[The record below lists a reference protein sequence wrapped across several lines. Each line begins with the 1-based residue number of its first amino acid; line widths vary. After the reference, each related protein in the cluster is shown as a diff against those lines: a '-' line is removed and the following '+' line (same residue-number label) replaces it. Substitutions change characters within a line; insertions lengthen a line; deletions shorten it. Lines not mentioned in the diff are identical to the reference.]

1 MLEIAILAI
10 VIALIFDFVNGFNDS
25 ANSVATVIGTRVLRP
40 LQAVALSAA
49 ANFAGPFIFGVAVAT
64 TIAKGIV
71 SPDEITVYMII
82 GGLAGAIAWSSLC
95 TYFGLPIS
103 NSHSLIGGIMGA
115 GIAGLGFE
123 QLVFGG
129 LTKVFAGIIIAPI
142 GGMIFGIAL
151 AGAIIVFLANRR
163 PAIVNRTF
171 GRLQIISSAWF
182 ALTHGANDGQKT
194 MGIIVLILFSADLI
208 SEIHMPLWVIF
219 AAASAM
225 GLGTFFG
232 GYKVIKTLGVRVTRL
247 RPYQGFAAETGGGL
261 MLAVFAIFGIPAST
275 THAIT
280 GTIMG
285 AGAARRKTCSSLE
298 SQQADHIFLGNYHTR
313 SRWTWNCIYLRNPF
327 VCIAIHKEV
336 SSSTKNISIH

>member
-1 MLEIAILAI
+1 MIEIAIGAI
-10 VIALIFDFVNGFNDS
+10 IVALIFDFVNGFNDS

-40 LQAVALSAA
+40 LHAVALSAA
-49 ANFAGPFIFGVAVAT
+49 ANFVGPFVFGVAVAT

-95 TYFGLPIS
+95 SYFGLPIS

-115 GIAGLGFE
+115 GIIGLGFE
-123 QLVFGG
+123 QLVYGG

-142 GGMIFGIAL
+142 GGIIFGMVLVGIIIA
-151 AGAIIVFLANRR
+151 VFAKRR
-163 PAIVNRTF
+163 PAVVNRTF
-171 GRLQIISSAWF
+171 GRLSIISSAWL

-232 GYKVIKTLGVRVTRL
+232 GYKVIKTLALKITRL
-247 RPYQGFAAETGGGL
+247 KPYQGFAAQTGGGV
-261 MLAVFAIFGIPAST
+261 MLAIFALLGIPAST

-280 GTIMG
+280 GSVMG
-285 AGAARRKTCSSLE
+285 AGAARRIRAVRWKVSR
-298 SQQADHIFLGNYHTR
+298 QIIFSWVITIPGAAGLAIAFTYIIH
-313 SRWTWNCIYLRNPF
+313 LF
-327 VCIAIHKEV
+327 V
-336 SSSTKNISIH
+336 

>member
-1 MLEIAILAI
+1 MIEVAIGAI
-10 VIALIFDFVNGFNDS
+10 IVALIFDFVNGFNDS
-25 ANSVATVIGTRVLRP
+25 ANSVATVIGTRVLKP
-40 LQAVALSAA
+40 LHAVALSAA
-49 ANFAGPFIFGVAVAT
+49 ANFVGPFVFGVAVAT

-115 GIAGLGFE
+115 GIIGLGFE
-123 QLVFGG
+123 QLVYGG
-129 LTKVFAGIIIAPI
+129 LTKVFAGIIIAPL
-142 GGMIFGIAL
+142 GGIAFGMAL
-151 AGAIIVFLANRR
+151 AGIIIVFFAKRR
-163 PAIVNRTF
+163 PAVVNRTF
-171 GRLQIISSAWF
+171 GRLSIISSAWL

-208 SEIHMPLWVIF
+208 SEIHMPLWVIV

-232 GYKVIKTLGVRVTRL
+232 GYKVIKTLGLKITRL
-247 RPYQGFAAETGGGL
+247 KPYQGFAAQTGGGL
-261 MLAVFAIFGIPAST
+261 MLAIFAVLGIPAST

-280 GTIMG
+280 GSVMG
-285 AGAARRKTCSSLE
+285 AGAARRKRAVRWKVSR
-298 SQQADHIFLGNYHTR
+298 QIIFSWVITIPGAAGLAITFTYIIH
-313 SRWTWNCIYLRNPF
+313 LF
-327 VCIAIHKEV
+327 V
-336 SSSTKNISIH
+336 

>member
-1 MLEIAILAI
+1 MIEIAIAAI
-10 VIALIFDFVNGFNDS
+10 IVALIFDFVNGFNDS
-25 ANSVATVIGTRVLRP
+25 ANSVATVIGTRVLKP
-40 LQAVALSAA
+40 LHAVALSAA
-49 ANFAGPFIFGVAVAT
+49 ANFVGPFVFGVAVAT

-115 GIAGLGFE
+115 GIIGLGFE
-123 QLVFGG
+123 TLVYGG

-142 GGMIFGIAL
+142 GGIVFGMAL
-151 AGAIIVFLANRR
+151 AGIIIAIFAKRK
-163 PAIVNRTF
+163 PAVVNRTF
-171 GRLQIISSAWF
+171 GRLSIISSAWL

-194 MGIIVLILFSADLI
+194 MGIIVLILFSAGII
-208 SEIHMPLWVIF
+208 SEIHMPLWVIV

-232 GYKVIKTLGVRVTRL
+232 GYKVIKTLGLKITRL
-247 RPYQGFAAETGGGL
+247 KPYQGFAAQTGGGM
-261 MLAVFAIFGIPAST
+261 MLAIFAVLGIPAST

-280 GTIMG
+280 GSVMG
-285 AGAARRKTCSSLE
+285 AGAARRKRAVRWKVSR
-298 SQQADHIFLGNYHTR
+298 QIIFSWVITIPGATGLAIAFTYIIH
-313 SRWTWNCIYLRNPF
+313 LF
-327 VCIAIHKEV
+327 V
-336 SSSTKNISIH
+336 

>member
-1 MLEIAILAI
+1 MIEIAIVAI
-10 VIALIFDFVNGFNDS
+10 IVALIFDFVNGFNDS
-25 ANSVATVIGTRVLRP
+25 ANSVATVIGTRVLKP
-40 LQAVALSAA
+40 LHAVALSAA
-49 ANFAGPFIFGVAVAT
+49 ANFVGPFVFGVAVAT

-115 GIAGLGFE
+115 AIIGLGFE
-123 QLVFGG
+123 TLVYGG

-142 GGMIFGIAL
+142 GG
-151 AGAIIVFLANRR
+151 IVFGMALVGIIIAVFAKRR
-163 PAIVNRTF
+163 PAVVNRTF
-171 GRLQIISSAWF
+171 GRLSIISSAWL

-208 SEIHMPLWVIF
+208 SEIHMPLWVIL

-232 GYKVIKTLGVRVTRL
+232 GYKVIKTLGLKITRL
-247 RPYQGFAAETGGGL
+247 KPYQGFAAQTGGGV
-261 MLAVFAIFGIPAST
+261 MLAIFAILGIPAST

-280 GTIMG
+280 GSVMG
-285 AGAARRKTCSSLE
+285 AGAARRIRAVRWKVSR
-298 SQQADHIFLGNYHTR
+298 QIIFSWVITIPGAAGLAIAFTYIIH
-313 SRWTWNCIYLRNPF
+313 LF
-327 VCIAIHKEV
+327 V
-336 SSSTKNISIH
+336 

>member
-1 MLEIAILAI
+1 MYELAI
-10 VIALIFDFVNGFNDS
+10 AAIIIALIFDFVNGFNDS
-25 ANSVATVIGTRVLRP
+25 ANSVATVIGTRVLKP
-40 LQAVALSAA
+40 LHAVALSAA
-49 ANFAGPFIFGVAVAT
+49 ANFIGPFVFGVAVAT

-115 GIAGLGFE
+115 GIIGLGFE
-123 QLVFGG
+123 TLVYGG

-142 GGMIFGIAL
+142 GGIVFGMAL
-151 AGAIIVFLANRR
+151 AGIIIAIFAKRK
-163 PAIVNRTF
+163 PAVVNRTF
-171 GRLQIISSAWF
+171 GRLSIISSAWL

-194 MGIIVLILFSADLI
+194 MGIIVLILFSAGII
-208 SEIHMPLWVIF
+208 SEIHMPLWVIV

-232 GYKVIKTLGVRVTRL
+232 GYKVIKTLGLKITRL
-247 RPYQGFAAETGGGL
+247 KPYQGFAAQTGGGM
-261 MLAVFAIFGIPAST
+261 MLAIFAVLGIPAST

-280 GTIMG
+280 GSVMG
-285 AGAARRKTCSSLE
+285 AGAARRKRAVRWKVSR
-298 SQQADHIFLGNYHTR
+298 QIIFSWVITIPGAAGLAIAFTYIIH
-313 SRWTWNCIYLRNPF
+313 LF
-327 VCIAIHKEV
+327 V
-336 SSSTKNISIH
+336 

>member
-1 MLEIAILAI
+1 MIEVAIAAI
-10 VIALIFDFVNGFNDS
+10 IVALIFDFVNGFNDS
-25 ANSVATVIGTRVLRP
+25 ANSVATVIGTRVLKP
-40 LQAVALSAA
+40 IHAVALSAA
-49 ANFAGPFIFGVAVAT
+49 ANFVGPFVFGVAVAT

-71 SPDEITVYMII
+71 SPDDITVYMII

-115 GIAGLGFE
+115 GIIGLGFE
-123 QLVFGG
+123 QLVYGG
-129 LTKVFAGIIIAPI
+129 LTKVFTGIIIAPI
-142 GGMIFGIAL
+142 GGIIFGMALVGIIIAIF
-151 AGAIIVFLANRR
+151 AKRR
-163 PAIVNRTF
+163 PAVVNRTF
-171 GRLQIISSAWF
+171 GRLSIVSSAWL

-232 GYKVIKTLGVRVTRL
+232 GYKVIKTLGLKITRL
-247 RPYQGFAAETGGGL
+247 KPYQGFAAQTGGGV
-261 MLAVFAIFGIPAST
+261 MLAIFALLGIPAST

-280 GTIMG
+280 GSVMG
-285 AGAARRKTCSSLE
+285 AGAARRIRAVRWKVSR
-298 SQQADHIFLGNYHTR
+298 QIIFSWVITIPGAAGLAIAFTYIIH
-313 SRWTWNCIYLRNPF
+313 LF
-327 VCIAIHKEV
+327 V
-336 SSSTKNISIH
+336 

>member
-1 MLEIAILAI
+1 MLEIAIAAI
-10 VIALIFDFVNGFNDS
+10 IIALIFDFVNGFNDS
-25 ANSVATVIGTRVLRP
+25 ANSVATVIGTRVLKP
-40 LQAVALSAA
+40 LHAVALSAA
-49 ANFAGPFIFGVAVAT
+49 ANFVGPFVFGVAVAT

-115 GIAGLGFE
+115 GIIGLGFE
-123 QLVFGG
+123 QLVYGG

-142 GGMIFGIAL
+142 GGIIFGMALVGIIIAIF
-151 AGAIIVFLANRR
+151 AKRR
-163 PAIVNRTF
+163 PAVVNKTF
-171 GRLQIISSAWF
+171 GRLSIISSAWL

-232 GYKVIKTLGVRVTRL
+232 GYKVIKTLGLKITRL
-247 RPYQGFAAETGGGL
+247 KPYQGFAAQTGGGV
-261 MLAVFAIFGIPAST
+261 MLAIFAILGIPAST

-280 GTIMG
+280 GSVMG
-285 AGAARRKTCSSLE
+285 AGAARRIRAVRWKVSR
-298 SQQADHIFLGNYHTR
+298 QIIFSWVITIPGAAGLAIAFTYIIH
-313 SRWTWNCIYLRNPF
+313 LF
-327 VCIAIHKEV
+327 V
-336 SSSTKNISIH
+336 

>member
-1 MLEIAILAI
+1 MYELAI
-10 VIALIFDFVNGFNDS
+10 AAIIVALIFDFVNGFNDS

-40 LQAVALSAA
+40 LHAVALSAA
-49 ANFAGPFIFGVAVAT
+49 ANFIGPFVFGVAVAT

-115 GIAGLGFE
+115 AIIGLGFE
-123 QLVFGG
+123 TLVYGG

-142 GGMIFGIAL
+142 GGIAFGMAL
-151 AGAIIVFLANRR
+151 AGIIIAVLARRR
-163 PAIVNRTF
+163 PAVVNRTF
-171 GRLQIISSAWF
+171 GRLSIISSVWL

-232 GYKVIKTLGVRVTRL
+232 GYKVIKTLGLKITRL
-247 RPYQGFAAETGGGL
+247 KPYQGFAAQTGGGV
-261 MLAVFAIFGIPAST
+261 MLAIFALLGIPAST

-280 GTIMG
+280 GSVMG
-285 AGAARRKTCSSLE
+285 AGAARRIRAVRWRVSR
-298 SQQADHIFLGNYHTR
+298 QIIFSWVITIPGAAGLAIAFTYIIH
-313 SRWTWNCIYLRNPF
+313 LF
-327 VCIAIHKEV
+327 V
-336 SSSTKNISIH
+336 

>member
-40 LQAVALSAA
+40 LQAVTLSAA

-123 QLVFGG
+123 QLVLGG

-151 AGAIIVFLANRR
+151 AGAIIVFLAKRR
-163 PAIVNRTF
+163 PAVVNRTF

-194 MGIIVLILFSADLI
+194 MGIIVLILFSANLI
-208 SEIHMPLWVIF
+208 DEIHMPLWVIF
-219 AAASAM
+219 AAAGAM

-232 GYKVIKTLGVRVTRL
+232 GYKVIKTLGVKVTRL
-247 RPYQGFAAETGGGL
+247 RPYQGFAAETGGGM
-261 MLAVFAIFGIPAST
+261 MLAIFAIFGIWWWNDVSCFCNIWNSCKYNSCNYWHYHGSRCSAK
-275 THAIT
+275 
-280 GTIMG
+280 
-285 AGAARRKTCSSLE
+285 KTCGPLE
-298 SQQADHIFLGNYHTR
+298 S
-313 SRWTWNCIYLRNPF
+313 
-327 VCIAIHKEV
+327 
-336 SSSTKNISIH
+336 

>member
-1 MLEIAILAI
+1 MIEVAIGAI
-10 VIALIFDFVNGFNDS
+10 IVALIFDFVNGFNDS
-25 ANSVATVIGTRVLRP
+25 ANSVATVIGTRVLKP
-40 LQAVALSAA
+40 LHAVALSAA
-49 ANFAGPFIFGVAVAT
+49 ANFIGPFVFGVAVAT

-115 GIAGLGFE
+115 GIIGLGFE
-123 QLVFGG
+123 QLVYGG

-142 GGMIFGIAL
+142 GGIIFGMVLVGIIIA
-151 AGAIIVFLANRR
+151 VFAKRK
-163 PAIVNRTF
+163 PAVVNRTF
-171 GRLQIISSAWF
+171 GRLSIISSAWL

-232 GYKVIKTLGVRVTRL
+232 GYKVIKTLGLKITRL
-247 RPYQGFAAETGGGL
+247 KPYQGFAAQTGGGV
-261 MLAVFAIFGIPAST
+261 MLAIFALLGIPAST

-280 GTIMG
+280 GSVMG
-285 AGAARRKTCSSLE
+285 AGAARRIRAVRWRVSR
-298 SQQADHIFLGNYHTR
+298 QIIFSWIITIPGAAGLAIAFTYIIH
-313 SRWTWNCIYLRNPF
+313 LF
-327 VCIAIHKEV
+327 V
-336 SSSTKNISIH
+336 

>member
-1 MLEIAILAI
+1 MYELAVVAII
-10 VIALIFDFVNGFNDS
+10 IALIFDFVNGFNDS

-40 LQAVALSAA
+40 LHAVTISAL

-71 SPDEITVYMII
+71 SPDQITVYMIM
-82 GGLAGAIAWSSLC
+82 GGLVGAIVWSSLC

-115 GIAGLGFE
+115 GIIGLGFE
-123 QLVFGG
+123 QLVYGG

-142 GGMIFGIAL
+142 GGIVFGMAL
-151 AGAIIVFLANRR
+151 AGIIIAVLAKRR
-163 PAIVNRTF
+163 PAVVNRTF

-194 MGIIVLILFSADLI
+194 MGIIVLILFSAGMI

-219 AAASAM
+219 AAAGAM

-232 GYKVIKTLGVRVTRL
+232 GYKVIKTLGLKVTRL
-247 RPYQGFAAETGGGL
+247 KPYQGFAAETGGGM
-261 MLAVFAIFGIPAST
+261 MLAIFAVLGIPAST

-285 AGAARRKTCSSLE
+285 AGAARRKRAVRWKVSR
-298 SQQADHIFLGNYHTR
+298 QIIFSWVITIPGAAGLAIAFTYIIH
-313 SRWTWNCIYLRNPF
+313 LF
-327 VCIAIHKEV
+327 V
-336 SSSTKNISIH
+336 

>member
-1 MLEIAILAI
+1 MIEIAIAAI
-10 VIALIFDFVNGFNDS
+10 IVALIFDFVNGFNDS
-25 ANSVATVIGTRVLRP
+25 ANSVATVIGTRVLKP
-40 LQAVALSAA
+40 LHAVALSAA
-49 ANFAGPFIFGVAVAT
+49 ANFVGPFVFGVAVAT

-71 SPDEITVYMII
+71 SPDDITVYMII

-115 GIAGLGFE
+115 GIIGLGFE
-123 QLVFGG
+123 QLVYGG
-129 LTKVFAGIIIAPI
+129 LTKVFTGIIIAPI
-142 GGMIFGIAL
+142 GGIIFGMALVGIIIAIF
-151 AGAIIVFLANRR
+151 AKRK
-163 PAIVNRTF
+163 PAVVNRTF
-171 GRLQIISSAWF
+171 GRLSIISSAWL

-232 GYKVIKTLGVRVTRL
+232 GYKVIKTLGLKITRL
-247 RPYQGFAAETGGGL
+247 KPYQGFAAQTGGGV
-261 MLAVFAIFGIPAST
+261 MLAIFAILGIPAST

-280 GTIMG
+280 GSVMG
-285 AGAARRKTCSSLE
+285 AGAARRIRAVRWRVSR
-298 SQQADHIFLGNYHTR
+298 QIIFSWVITIPGAAGLAIAFTYIIH
-313 SRWTWNCIYLRNPF
+313 LF
-327 VCIAIHKEV
+327 V
-336 SSSTKNISIH
+336 

>member
-25 ANSVATVIGTRVLRP
+25 ANSVATVIGTRVLKP
-40 LQAVALSAA
+40 LHAVALSAA
-49 ANFAGPFIFGVAVAT
+49 ANFVGPFVFGVAVAT

-103 NSHSLIGGIMGA
+103 NRHSLFGGIMGA
-115 GIAGLGFE
+115 GIIGLGFE
-123 QLVFGG
+123 QLVYGG
-129 LTKVFAGIIIAPI
+129 LAKVFAGIIIAPI
-142 GGMIFGIAL
+142 GGIIFGMVLVGIIIA
-151 AGAIIVFLANRR
+151 VFAKRR
-163 PAIVNRTF
+163 PAVVNRTF
-171 GRLQIISSAWF
+171 GRLSIISSAWL

-232 GYKVIKTLGVRVTRL
+232 GYKVIKTLGLKITRL
-247 RPYQGFAAETGGGL
+247 KPYQGFAAQTGGGV
-261 MLAVFAIFGIPAST
+261 MLAIFAILGIPAST

-280 GTIMG
+280 GSVMG
-285 AGAARRKTCSSLE
+285 AGAARRIRAVRWRVSR
-298 SQQADHIFLGNYHTR
+298 QIIFSWVITIPGAAGLAIAFTYIIH
-313 SRWTWNCIYLRNPF
+313 LF
-327 VCIAIHKEV
+327 V
-336 SSSTKNISIH
+336 

>member
-1 MLEIAILAI
+1 MYELAI
-10 VIALIFDFVNGFNDS
+10 AAIIVALIFDFVNGFNDS

-40 LQAVALSAA
+40 IHAVALSAA
-49 ANFAGPFIFGVAVAT
+49 ANFIGPFVFGVAVAT

-115 GIAGLGFE
+115 AIIGLGFE
-123 QLVFGG
+123 TLVYGG

-142 GGMIFGIAL
+142 GGIVFGMAL
-151 AGAIIVFLANRR
+151 AGIIIAVFARRR
-163 PAIVNRTF
+163 PAVVNRTF
-171 GRLQIISSAWF
+171 GRLSIISSAWL

-208 SEIHMPLWVIF
+208 SEIHMPLWVIL

-232 GYKVIKTLGVRVTRL
+232 GYKVIKTLGLKITRL
-247 RPYQGFAAETGGGL
+247 KPYQGFAAQTGGGV
-261 MLAVFAIFGIPAST
+261 MLAIFAILGIPAST

-280 GTIMG
+280 GSVMG
-285 AGAARRKTCSSLE
+285 AGAARRIRAVRWKVSR
-298 SQQADHIFLGNYHTR
+298 QIIFSWVITIPGAAGLAIAFTYIIH
-313 SRWTWNCIYLRNPF
+313 LF
-327 VCIAIHKEV
+327 V
-336 SSSTKNISIH
+336 

>member
-1 MLEIAILAI
+1 MYELAI
-10 VIALIFDFVNGFNDS
+10 AAIIVALIFDFVNGFNDS
-25 ANSVATVIGTRVLRP
+25 ANSVATVIGTRVLKP
-40 LQAVALSAA
+40 LHAVALSAA
-49 ANFAGPFIFGVAVAT
+49 ANFIGPFVFGVAVAT

-115 GIAGLGFE
+115 AIIGLGFE
-123 QLVFGG
+123 TLVYGG

-142 GGMIFGIAL
+142 GGIVFGMAL
-151 AGAIIVFLANRR
+151 AGIIIAVFARR
-163 PAIVNRTF
+163 KPAVVNRTF
-171 GRLQIISSAWF
+171 GRLSIISSAWL

-194 MGIIVLILFSADLI
+194 MGIIVLILFSAGII
-208 SEIHMPLWVIF
+208 SEIHMPLWVIV

-232 GYKVIKTLGVRVTRL
+232 GYKVIKTLGLKITRL
-247 RPYQGFAAETGGGL
+247 KPYQGFAAETGGGM
-261 MLAVFAIFGIPAST
+261 MLAIFAVLGIPAST

-285 AGAARRKTCSSLE
+285 AGAARRKRAVRWKVSR
-298 SQQADHIFLGNYHTR
+298 QIIFSWVITIPGAAGLAIAFTYIIH
-313 SRWTWNCIYLRNPF
+313 LF
-327 VCIAIHKEV
+327 V
-336 SSSTKNISIH
+336 

>member
-1 MLEIAILAI
+1 MLEIAIAAI
-10 VIALIFDFVNGFNDS
+10 IIALIFDFVNGFNDS

-40 LQAVALSAA
+40 IHAVALSAA
-49 ANFAGPFIFGVAVAT
+49 ANFIGPFVFGVAVAT

-115 GIAGLGFE
+115 AIIGLGFE
-123 QLVFGG
+123 TLVYGG

-142 GGMIFGIAL
+142 GGIAFGMAL
-151 AGAIIVFLANRR
+151 AGIIIAVFARR
-163 PAIVNRTF
+163 KPAVVNRTF
-171 GRLQIISSAWF
+171 GRLSIISSAWL

-232 GYKVIKTLGVRVTRL
+232 GYKVIKTLGLKITRL
-247 RPYQGFAAETGGGL
+247 KPYQGFAAQTGGGV
-261 MLAVFAIFGIPAST
+261 MLAIFAILGIPAST

-280 GTIMG
+280 GSVMG
-285 AGAARRKTCSSLE
+285 AGAARRIRAVRWRVSR
-298 SQQADHIFLGNYHTR
+298 QIIFSWVITIPGAAGLAIAFTYIIH
-313 SRWTWNCIYLRNPF
+313 LF
-327 VCIAIHKEV
+327 V
-336 SSSTKNISIH
+336 

>member
-1 MLEIAILAI
+1 MIEIAIAAI
-10 VIALIFDFVNGFNDS
+10 IIALIFDFVNGFNDS
-25 ANSVATVIGTRVLRP
+25 ANSVATVIGTRVLKP
-40 LQAVALSAA
+40 LHAVALSAA
-49 ANFAGPFIFGVAVAT
+49 ANFVGPFVFGVAVAT

-115 GIAGLGFE
+115 GIIGLGFE
-123 QLVFGG
+123 QLVYGG

-142 GGMIFGIAL
+142 GGVIFGMVL
-151 AGAIIVFLANRR
+151 VGIIITVFAKRR
-163 PAIVNRTF
+163 PAVVNRTF

-232 GYKVIKTLGVRVTRL
+232 GYKVIKTLGLRITRL
-247 RPYQGFAAETGGGL
+247 KPYQGFAAETGGGI
-261 MLAVFAIFGIPAST
+261 MLAAFAILGIPAST

-285 AGAARRKTCSSLE
+285 AGAARRVRAVRWKVSR
-298 SQQADHIFLGNYHTR
+298 QIIFSWVITIPGAAGLAIAFTYIIH
-313 SRWTWNCIYLRNPF
+313 LF
-327 VCIAIHKEV
+327 V
-336 SSSTKNISIH
+336 

>member
-1 MLEIAILAI
+1 MIEIAIAAI
-10 VIALIFDFVNGFNDS
+10 IVALIFDFVNGFNDS
-25 ANSVATVIGTRVLRP
+25 ANSVATVIGTRVLKP
-40 LQAVALSAA
+40 LHAVALSAA
-49 ANFAGPFIFGVAVAT
+49 ANFVGPFVFGVAVAT

-115 GIAGLGFE
+115 GIIGLGFE
-123 QLVFGG
+123 QLVYGG

-142 GGMIFGIAL
+142 GGIIFGMVLVGIIIA
-151 AGAIIVFLANRR
+151 VFAKRK
-163 PAIVNRTF
+163 PAVVNRTF
-171 GRLQIISSAWF
+171 GRLSIISSAWL

-232 GYKVIKTLGVRVTRL
+232 GYKVIKTLGLKITRL
-247 RPYQGFAAETGGGL
+247 KPYQGFAAQTGGGV
-261 MLAVFAIFGIPAST
+261 MLAIFAVLGIPAST

-280 GTIMG
+280 GSVMG
-285 AGAARRKTCSSLE
+285 AGAARRIRAVRWKVSR
-298 SQQADHIFLGNYHTR
+298 QIIFSWVITIPGAAGLAIAFTYIIH
-313 SRWTWNCIYLRNPF
+313 LF
-327 VCIAIHKEV
+327 V
-336 SSSTKNISIH
+336 

>member
-1 MLEIAILAI
+1 MIEIAIAAI
-10 VIALIFDFVNGFNDS
+10 IVALIFDFVNGFNDS
-25 ANSVATVIGTRVLRP
+25 ANSVATVIGTRVLKP
-40 LQAVALSAA
+40 LHAVALSAA
-49 ANFAGPFIFGVAVAT
+49 ANFIGPFVFGVAVAT

-82 GGLAGAIAWSSLC
+82 GGLAGAISWSSLC

-115 GIAGLGFE
+115 GIIGLGFE
-123 QLVFGG
+123 QLVYGG

-142 GGMIFGIAL
+142 GGIIFGMVLVGIIIA
-151 AGAIIVFLANRR
+151 VFAKRK
-163 PAIVNRTF
+163 PAVVNRTF
-171 GRLQIISSAWF
+171 GRLSIISSAWL

-232 GYKVIKTLGVRVTRL
+232 GYKVIKTLGLKITRL
-247 RPYQGFAAETGGGL
+247 KPYQGFAAQTGGGV
-261 MLAVFAIFGIPAST
+261 MLAIFALLGIPAST

-280 GTIMG
+280 GSVMG
-285 AGAARRKTCSSLE
+285 AGAARRIRAVRWRVSR
-298 SQQADHIFLGNYHTR
+298 QIIFSWVITIPGAAGLAIAFTYIIH
-313 SRWTWNCIYLRNPF
+313 LF
-327 VCIAIHKEV
+327 V
-336 SSSTKNISIH
+336 